1 MPEIIWASELR
12 IYFTYMW
19 NLKYDRNEPTYKTE
33 ITHRHREQT
42 CGCQQQWVGGQGEV
56 MGEME
61 WEVRLADANYYIQ
74 NGKTTRSYCI
84 AQ

>member
-1 MPEIIWASELR
+1 MTE
-12 IYFTYMW
+12 M
-19 NLKYDRNEPTYKTE
+19 NLPTKQKLL
-33 ITHRHREQT
+33 RHREQT

-74 NGKTTRSYCI
+74 NGETTRSYCI